1 MKIAEIIQTI
11 EDFAPLS
18 YQESYDNA
26 GLLIGDKMSTCT
38 GVLICIDVLEAVLDE
53 AIRKKCNLIVAHHP
67 IVFSGLK
74 KINGNNYIERIVL
87 KAIKNDIA
95 IYACHTNIDNV
106 QNGVNAIIAD
116 RLGLINRRVL
126 LPSKNVLKKLYTY
139 VPEVNKAMLMDQL
152 FAAGAGNIANYSECS
167 FSVAGVGTFKGNAQ
181 SNPVLGKKNVRSVEA
196 EHKIEVIFPKHLES
210 KIIKTLLHY
219 HPYEEVAYEVIS
231 LDNHYQ
237 QVGSGMIAELKTALP
252 TKAFLA
258 MLKQEM
264 KAKCIRHTTLVKKKI
279 KRVALCGGA
288 GSFLLPNAIAQEA
301 DIFISGDF
309 KYHQFFDADNQII
322 IADIGHFES
331 EQFTVQLFNKII
343 SEKFPTF
350 AVRIST
356 INTNPINYS

>member
-264 KAKCIRHTTLVKKKI
+264 KAKCIRHTSLVKKKI